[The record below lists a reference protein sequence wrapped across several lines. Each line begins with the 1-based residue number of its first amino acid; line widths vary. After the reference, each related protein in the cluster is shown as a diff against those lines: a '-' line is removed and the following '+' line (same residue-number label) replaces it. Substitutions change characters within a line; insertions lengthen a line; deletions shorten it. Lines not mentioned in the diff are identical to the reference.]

1 MSYTSYRHEVDKFLD
16 IKKDKALTAVG
27 LYVRG
32 QARLLCSGFK
42 RPTGNLAGKIKY
54 EVGKNEVQIGTN
66 VVSLDSLLRSLNNQ
80 DTINLDA
87 FLKAILQTTNLS
99 IDSLIKAVSKSL
111 DTNIDAI
118 ILRQLSKSTNFDLAS
133 WILC

>member
-42 RPTGNLAGKIKY
+42 RPTGNLAGKINYK
-54 EVGKNEVQIGTN
+54 VGKNEVQIGTN
-66 VVSLDSLLRSLNNQ
+66 VEYALYVEKGTGIYAQGGKGRKTPWVFKSSDGNFYVTRGQ
-80 DTINLDA
+80 RA
-87 FLKAILQTTNLS
+87 QPFLTPAAEMNIGV
-99 IDSLIKAVSKSL
+99 IRRIIKEVMSE
-111 DTNIDAI
+111 
-118 ILRQLSKSTNFDLAS
+118 
-133 WILC
+133 